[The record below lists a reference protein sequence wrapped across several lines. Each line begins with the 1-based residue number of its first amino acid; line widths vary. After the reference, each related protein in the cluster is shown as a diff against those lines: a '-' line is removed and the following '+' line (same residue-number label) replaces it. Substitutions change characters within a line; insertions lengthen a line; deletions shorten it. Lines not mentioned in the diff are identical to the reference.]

1 MNGYNFT
8 DRVRKVLQMARE
20 EAARLNHNYV
30 GTEHILLGLI
40 REGEG
45 VAVAVL
51 TNLNVD
57 LVDVQQRIEEK
68 TKTGKPSAAAG
79 PDLPYTSRAKKVLEL
94 SMAEARELRHSYVGS
109 EHLLLGLL
117 REEKGIAAQVLVE
130 AEVTLESARTETL
143 RLLRTD
149 EVRPQSR
156 GQPPHREGMTS
167 AYNFTLELLPVLQ
180 GAREVANRLGADHV
194 DAVHIALAILRM
206 KDSAAGAVLTA
217 LNVDSIALGDNLE
230 SKVASRGVQ
239 QTEIRDLTYTGQAKN
254 VIELAMVEARE
265 LSHRE
270 VGSEH
275 LLLAVL
281 REGVFDIP
289 NAPLIEVRIK
299 VAELW
304 PNRAVQQRPR
314 DSKLRLVMQSPTIRL
329 VGGIVFVL
337 SGAEALWYAPG
348 FLGKALGLLGACG
361 GLLIIEFWI
370 SDLRK

>member
-1 MNGYNFT
+1 M
-8 DRVRKVLQMARE
+8 
-20 EAARLNHNYV
+20 
-30 GTEHILLGLI
+30 
-40 REGEG
+40 
-45 VAVAVL
+45 
-51 TNLNVD
+51 
-57 LVDVQQRIEEK
+57 
-68 TKTGKPSAAAG
+68 
-79 PDLPYTSRAKKVLEL
+79 
-94 SMAEARELRHSYVGS
+94 
-109 EHLLLGLL
+109 
-117 REEKGIAAQVLVE
+117 
-130 AEVTLESARTETL
+130 
-143 RLLRTD
+143 
-149 EVRPQSR
+149 
-156 GQPPHREGMTS
+156 
-167 AYNFTLELLPVLQ
+167 
-180 GAREVANRLGADHV
+180 
-194 DAVHIALAILRM
+194 
-206 KDSAAGAVLTA
+206 TA

-265 LSHRE
+265 LRHRE

-314 DSKLRLVMQSPTIRL
+314 DSKLRLVMQSLVMQSPTIRL